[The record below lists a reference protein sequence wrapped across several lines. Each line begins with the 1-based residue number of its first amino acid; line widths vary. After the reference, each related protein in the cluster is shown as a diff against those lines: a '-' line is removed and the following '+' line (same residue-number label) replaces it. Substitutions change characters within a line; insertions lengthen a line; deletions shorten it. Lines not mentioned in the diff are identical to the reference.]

1 MDGFREGYE
10 YFSRSAGSAQ
20 AAFAGEAYVDG
31 IIQEINNLSEN
42 INKFNGSHTA
52 SKQLK
57 GDIAEFWHS
66 GTFNIDAAVKG
77 SNSRSEV
84 LRSHGLGSIDI
95 KVNDTDAYGSKYD
108 ATAAE
113 TLRQQAKTF
122 YERYKEY
129 ASTCERSGR
138 TAPTFEEYI
147 AKNADTLRENGIDP
161 EKILAHD
168 PLYGQQ
174 YRLVPSDQIEALREA
189 MKENDAKYSLI
200 ITHVPLG
207 SKGLDQSLFEFTIA
221 DINERNAILKVIDE
235 NGSALTLSGHHHKG
249 GVLNSW
255 SGSHKE
261 YIFSAFHKRDLMGL
275 ESPGLYYLVSLD
287 QDSGMVT
294 VKGFLIDNINPDI
307 ANPDLRL
314 SFFIK

>member
-1 MDGFREGYE
+1 MIKLLITVFL
-10 YFSRSAGSAQ
+10 S
-20 AAFAGEAYVDG
+20 
-31 IIQEINNLSEN
+31 IILS
-42 INKFNGSHTA
+42 SC
-52 SKQLK
+52 
-57 GDIAEFWHS
+57 DIALFDEKLSLDENPFINPMVLKTEKDGDDTLNFLVMTDAHINREYRDSNVWRNNENL
-66 GTFNIDAAVKG
+66 FLFLENNKDIDAILMLGDMIDDAVDMDYEGMHEFLSDINGIRRYETPIIYTLGNHDANKG
-77 SNSRSEV
+77 SSV
-84 LRSHGLGSIDI
+84 
-95 KVNDTDAYGSKYD
+95 
-108 ATAAE
+108 
-113 TLRQQAKTF
+113 KTWENEF
-122 YERYKEY
+122 GTKAMESYR
-129 ASTCERSGR
+129 
-138 TAPTFEEYI
+138 I
-147 AKNADTLRENGIDP
+147 ADTMIYKLNSSF
-161 EKILAHD
+161 
-168 PLYGQQ
+168 
-174 YRLVPSDQIEALREA
+174 RLFGHDQIAALREA
-189 MKENDAKYSLI
+189 MKENDAKYSFI

-307 ANPDLRL
+307 ANPDLQL